1 MKGKK
6 RWLPILLLALCLTLC
21 ACGQE
26 ADPASSG
33 SETPVALLG
42 DLYDYDLSQYVALRE
57 YTGIH
62 YKPVGDAGRSTVEMG
77 DTVTVEIEARV
88 DGVEEP
94 ITGVDTFIVGDSGF
108 LEGFDEGLVGHDIN
122 DTITMA
128 LAFPEDYGD
137 EELAGKAVDLTAYI
151 LLLDLSQY
159 RDMNE
164 SALWQI
170 VLDESTVLQY
180 PEKEL
185 TEYTQDFRELYETV
199 ADRGHMTLAEYAQ
212 AYLQITEE
220 ELPERCRADAEAA
233 VKEDMVLW
241 AIWRD
246 AGLSLTE
253 GDLENCRQLWLQTYG
268 YESEA
273 DMPAPW
279 DDASV
284 AQSLQRLAVER
295 KVKTL
300 LLQSAV
306 EE

>member
-1 MKGKK
+1 M
-6 RWLPILLLALCLTLC
+6 ALV
-21 ACGQE
+21 GQ
-26 ADPASSG
+26 P
-33 SETPVALLG
+33 
-42 DLYDYDLSQYVALRE
+42 YDYDLGEYLKLWD
-57 YTGIH
+57 YTGIR
-62 YKPVGDAGRSTVEMG
+62 YTPLGDPGRSDVRWG
-77 DTVTVEIEARV
+77 DTVTLELRLDI

-94 ITGVDTFIVGDSGF
+94 SEGIDTITVGDSGF
-108 LEGFDEGLVGHDIN
+108 LEGFDEGLVGHSVDE
-122 DTITMA
+122 TVEME
-128 LAFPEDYGD
+128 LQFPADYGNPD
-137 EELAGKAVDLTAYI
+137 YAGRAVRVTAQI
-151 LLLDLSQY
+151 LLLDLSTY
-159 RDMNE
+159 RDQNE
-164 SALWQI
+164 SALWDI
-170 VLDESTVLQY
+170 VVGESEVLQY
-180 PEKEL
+180 PEKEFL
-185 TEYTQDFRELYETV
+185 RYEEDYRELYE
-199 ADRGHMTLAEYAQ
+199 AFARQYQMSLDDYLQ
-212 AYLQITEE
+212 AFFQITEE

-273 DMPAPW
+273 DMPAAW
-279 DDASV
+279 DDASI

>member
-1 MKGKK
+1 MARK
-6 RWLPILLLALCLTLC
+6 WTALLLGLVLLLCG
-21 ACGQE
+21 CGS
-26 ADPASSG
+26 PGGTSASG
-33 SETPVALLG
+33 TGTVELVGKP
-42 DLYDYDLSQYVALRE
+42 YDYDLGEYLELRD
-57 YTGIH
+57 YTGIR
-62 YKPVGDAGRSTVEMG
+62 YTPLGEANRTTVEWG
-77 DTVTVEIEARV
+77 DTVTLRLRLDI

-94 ITGVDTFIVGDSGF
+94 SEGMDTVTVGNSGF
-108 LEGFDEGLVGHDIN
+108 LEGFDEGLIGHSVD
-122 DTITMA
+122 DTVVME
-128 LAFPEDYGD
+128 LQFPTDYGNPD
-137 EELAGKAVDLTAYI
+137 YAGRKVTVTADI
-151 LLLDLSQY
+151 LLLDLSRY

-164 SALWQI
+164 DALWEI
-170 VLDESTVLQY
+170 VVGESRVLRY
-180 PEKEL
+180 PAAEL
-185 TEYTQDFRELYETV
+185 TAYEQDYRELYE
-199 ADRGHMTLAEYAQ
+199 AFARQYQMSLDE
-212 AYLQITEE
+212 YLQFFFRITEE

-273 DMPAPW
+273 DMPAAW
-279 DDASV
+279 DDASI

>member
-1 MKGKK
+1 MARK
-6 RWLPILLLALCLTLC
+6 WTALLLGLVLLLCG
-21 ACGQE
+21 CGS
-26 ADPASSG
+26 PGGTSASG
-33 SETPVALLG
+33 TGTVELVGKP
-42 DLYDYDLSQYVALRE
+42 YDYDLGEYLELRD
-57 YTGIH
+57 YTGIR
-62 YKPVGDAGRSTVEMG
+62 YTPLGEANRTTVEWG
-77 DTVTVEIEARV
+77 DTVTLRLRLDI

-94 ITGVDTFIVGDSGF
+94 SEGMDTVTVGNSGF
-108 LEGFDEGLVGHDIN
+108 LEGFDEGLIGHSVD
-122 DTITMA
+122 DTVVME
-128 LAFPEDYGD
+128 LQFPTDYGNPD
-137 EELAGKAVDLTAYI
+137 YAGRKVTVTADI
-151 LLLDLSQY
+151 LLLDLSRY

-164 SALWQI
+164 DALWEI
-170 VLDESTVLQY
+170 VVGESRVLRY
-180 PEKEL
+180 PAAEL
-185 TEYTQDFRELYETV
+185 TAYEQDYRELYE
-199 ADRGHMTLAEYAQ
+199 AFARQYQMSLDDYLQ
-212 AYLQITEE
+212 AFFQITEE

-273 DMPAPW
+273 DMPAAW
-279 DDASV
+279 DDASI

>member
-1 MKGKK
+1 MS
-6 RWLPILLLALCLTLC
+6 L
-21 ACGQE
+21 
-26 ADPASSG
+26 D
-33 SETPVALLG
+33 
-42 DLYDYDLSQYVALRE
+42 DYLQ
-57 YTGIH
+57 
-62 YKPVGDAGRSTVEMG
+62 
-77 DTVTVEIEARV
+77 
-88 DGVEEP
+88 
-94 ITGVDTFIVGDSGF
+94 
-108 LEGFDEGLVGHDIN
+108 
-122 DTITMA
+122 
-128 LAFPEDYGD
+128 AF
-137 EELAGKAVDLTAYI
+137 
-151 LLLDLSQY
+151 
-159 RDMNE
+159 
-164 SALWQI
+164 
-170 VLDESTVLQY
+170 
-180 PEKEL
+180 
-185 TEYTQDFRELYETV
+185 F
-199 ADRGHMTLAEYAQ
+199 
-212 AYLQITEE
+212 QITEE

-279 DDASV
+279 DDASI

>member
-1 MKGKK
+1 M
-6 RWLPILLLALCLTLC
+6 ALV
-21 ACGQE
+21 GQ
-26 ADPASSG
+26 P
-33 SETPVALLG
+33 
-42 DLYDYDLSQYVALRE
+42 YDYDLGEYLKLRD
-57 YTGIH
+57 YTGIR
-62 YKPVGDAGRSTVEMG
+62 YTPLGDPGRSDVQWG
-77 DTVTVEIEARV
+77 DTVTLELRLDI

-94 ITGVDTFIVGDSGF
+94 S
-108 LEGFDEGLVGHDIN
+108 EGI
-122 DTITMA
+122 DTITFQTI
-128 LAFPEDYGD
+128 LCSTT
-137 EELAGKAVDLTAYI
+137 LAGRAVEVTAHI
-151 LLLDLSQY
+151 LLLDLSAY
-159 RDMNE
+159 RDRNE
-164 SALWQI
+164 SALWDI
-170 VLDESTVLQY
+170 VVGESEVLQY

-185 TEYTQDFRELYETV
+185 LRYEEDYRELYE
-199 ADRGHMTLAEYAQ
+199 AFARQYQMSLDDYLQ
-212 AYLQITEE
+212 AFFQITEE

-268 YESEA
+268 YESEE
-273 DMPAPW
+273 DMPAAW
-279 DDASV
+279 DDASI